1 MLWLRV
7 GKACGALRTAAMVS
21 VAGAGLGLSLTGT
34 AFADTGEPGPK
45 GEIGRSPYREVVQ
58 YAPNAVSVTFGTAL
72 RESGASMSIRTKYG
86 EVGEGKVSTSARTLR
101 RSLVVGAPNG
111 PYTVDWE
118 AVAKDGRKFSGTF
131 SFTAGH
137 PNDDP
142 RNPGRPSPKPT
153 GTEERPQPSTSS
165 DPAPSVAATASPS
178 VKDAWAYDDEAS
190 VAPVRT
196 DREPPSNGGAAY
208 GFPLLALGVGS
219 LLVLA
224 SGLVSRRHRPAVAER
239 LTIRTSRGIYSV

>member
-1 MLWLRV
+1 
-7 GKACGALRTAAMVS
+7 MVS

-34 AFADTGEPGPK
+34 AFADTGDPGPK
-45 GEIGRSPYREVVQ
+45 AEIGRSPFREVVQ
-58 YAPNAVSVTFGTAL
+58 FAPNAVSVTFNTAL
-72 RESGASMSIRTKYG
+72 RESGASMSIMTKNG
-86 EVGEGKVSTSARTLR
+86 EVGEGKVFTSARTLR

-111 PYTVDWE
+111 PYTVDWQ
-118 AVAKDGRKFSGTF
+118 AVAEDGRKLSGTF

-142 RNPGRPSPKPT
+142 LLAGGPSPET
-153 GTEERPQPSTSS
+153 TEPEKRPQPSASS
-165 DPAPSVAATASPS
+165 VPAPSVTVTASPS

-190 VAPVRT
+190 VAPAGV
-196 DREPPSNGGAAY
+196 DREPPSNGGASY

-224 SGLVSRRHRPAVAER
+224 AGLVSRRHRPAVAER
-239 LTIRTSRGIYSV
+239 LTIRTSRGVYSV